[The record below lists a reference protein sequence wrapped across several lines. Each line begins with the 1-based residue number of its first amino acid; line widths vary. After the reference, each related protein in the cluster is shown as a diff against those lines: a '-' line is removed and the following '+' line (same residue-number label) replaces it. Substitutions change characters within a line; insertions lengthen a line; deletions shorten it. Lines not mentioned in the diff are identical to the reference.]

1 MAKLAQ
7 FGSNMFF
14 FSVVLGIWRGHFS
27 TYLLVCRK
35 LILKHN
41 LIRVFYGKTDN
52 NHLHVGEY
60 SVRSC
65 INNNYPAVISSK
77 CKNGSQEAFFCLL

>member
-1 MAKLAQ
+1 MAKV
-7 FGSNMFF
+7 GSVWVEYVF
-14 FSVVLGIWRGHFS
+14 FSVVLGIGRGHFS

-52 NHLHVGEY
+52 NRLHVGKY